1 MLSIDLETQSSTLK
15 LLIDMAKVKWTIDPA
30 HSEVEFKVKHLMITN
45 VKGNFEKYDAD
56 IETEDN
62 DFMSAKVFFTADI
75 ASVTTGN
82 ADRDAHIKSDDF
94 FNANE
99 YPQLKFVA
107 TGYEDVDHD
116 GSYELYGDLTI
127 RDVTQKVKLDVEY
140 GGPIRDQWG
149 NTRAGFNINGK
160 ISRKSY
166 GLKWDV
172 LTEAGGIVV
181 SDEVC
186 LHCNIQVVKQG

>member
-1 MLSIDLETQSSTLK
+1 
-15 LLIDMAKVKWTIDPA
+15 MAKVKWTIDPA

-62 DFMSAKVFFTADI
+62 DFMSAKIFFTADI

-82 ADRDAHIKSDDF
+82 VERDAHIKSDDF
-94 FNANE
+94 FNANQ

-127 RDVTQKVKLDVEY
+127 RDITQKVKLDVEY